1 MKNYS
6 MLENLM
12 YLYKKLLKHSGYKIF
27 FNIFWTIITSVAV
40 PFLTA
45 ALPGFVLTIITSNL
59 EINKI
64 IIYVLAYAI
73 LLLILNILM
82 QHKQIRLMLN
92 LLIYRINEG
101 LNLYTKVIDT
111 DYINVDTSE
120 GKEKSEKALQA
131 IYQSPHTGIQDYVQD
146 FNTLMINILSLALY
160 LSVVSTLNVW
170 ITIFLLSSSFISFRM
185 ISKNKKWYENNKDK
199 WIKIE
204 KKFSYLKSEAISLK
218 NGKDIRLY
226 KIQSWFVDLFNN
238 LLALRASW
246 YFKEQRRYYLADL
259 LERFINLVKNVIVYG
274 YLLYKVNNGLGIG
287 MFTLYLSLIAGIST
301 WTKGIVDT
309 IGYLKINNIIN
320 NDYRSFLTMEEKN
333 NYGEGLSMPI
343 KKSHKID
350 FENVSFCYPGTDK
363 LLFDN
368 FNLTIQAGEKIAL
381 VGINGAGKTTLVK
394 LLCGLYTPDSGRILL
409 DGVDIKKYNIR
420 DYYKQFTIV
429 FQDVHTLALTIAENV
444 ACCDKK
450 YIDYEKVEKCIELAG
465 ISEKVLSLPKGIHT
479 NLLKELDEDGI
490 VLSGGETQKLMLARA
505 LYKDSPVIILD
516 EPTATLD
523 PIAESEMYEKY
534 NSLTNEK
541 TSIFISH
548 RLSSTRFC
556 DRILFMRN
564 GKILESGN
572 HDELMNKNGE
582 YANMYSIQATYYQ
595 KEVNYNA
602 I

>member
-6 MLENLM
+6 MLENLI
-12 YLYKKLLKHSGYKIF
+12 YLYKKLMKHSGYKIF
-27 FNIFWTIITSVAV
+27 FSIFFAIITSVAV

-45 ALPGFVLTIITSNL
+45 ALPGFVLTIITSKL

-82 QHKQIRLMLN
+82 QHKNTKLMLN
-92 LLIYRINEG
+92 LLIYRIDEG

-120 GKEKSEKALQA
+120 GKDKSEKALQA
-131 IYQSPHTGIQDYVQD
+131 IYQNTHTGIQDYIQD
-146 FNTLMINILSLALY
+146 FNTLTINILSLILY
-160 LSVVSTLNVW
+160 LSAVSTLNIW
-170 ITIFLLSSSFISFRM
+170 ITVLLLSSSFISFRM
-185 ISKNKKWYENNKDK
+185 ISKNKIWYEKNKDK
-199 WIKIE
+199 WIKID

-226 KIQSWFVDLFNN
+226 KIQSWFTDLFNN
-238 LLALRASW
+238 LLALRSSW
-246 YFKEQRRYYLADL
+246 YFKEQRRYYLSDL
-259 LERFINLVKNVIVYG
+259 LERFITLVKNIIVYG
-274 YLLYKVNNGLGIG
+274 YLIFKVNNGLGIG

-333 NYGEGLSMPI
+333 NYDDGLSMPI
-343 KKSHKID
+343 KKSHKIT
-350 FENVSFCYPGTDK
+350 FENVSFCYPGTDN

-409 DGVDIKKYNIR
+409 NDIDIKNYNIR

-429 FQDVHTLALTIAENV
+429 FQDVKVLALSIAENV
-444 ACCDKK
+444 ACCDKS
-450 YIDYEKVEKCIELAG
+450 YIDNEKIEKYLELAG
-465 ISEKVLSLPKGIHT
+465 LSEKVLSLPKGIHT

-516 EPTATLD
+516 EPTAALD

-556 DRILFMRN
+556 DRILFMKN
-564 GKILESGN
+564 GKILESGSHN
-572 HDELMNKNGE
+572 ELMKKNGE
-582 YANMYSIQATYYQ
+582 YANMYTIQATYYQ
-595 KEVNYNA
+595 KEVIYNA